1 MSLSTEEQIRYSRHF
16 NLPNFGIEAQER
28 LKKSKV
34 LVVGAGGLG
43 SPLLL
48 YLAAAGI
55 GHIGIIDDDIV
66 DLSNLQRQVLYS
78 EDVIGK
84 PKITSAADRIYA
96 LNPNVGIITYEGR
109 LTSENAL
116 EIIKGYDI
124 VADGTDN
131 FPTRYLVNDA
141 CVILDVI
148 NVYASIYQ
156 YEGQVS
162 VFNYP
167 LEDGS
172 RGPHYRD
179 LFPTPPE
186 AGLVPDCATGG
197 VLGVMAGIV
206 GSYQALEV
214 IKCIAGIGEPL
225 QGKLLIFDALSSQ
238 SRTVKFKKTYTAEI
252 SELIN
257 YEDFC
262 GVGTKNNKQEMSA
275 IREIT
280 VQDLKEW
287 KDSGKDFQLIDVR
300 EQHEIDFASIGG
312 EHIVLGDLLARQA
325 EVEDE
330 KDVVIMCRSGQRS
343 GAAVNA
349 LQQQGFTNL
358 YNLKGGI
365 TAWSREIDTSVPT
378 Y

>member
-1 MSLSTEEQIRYSRHF
+1 MSLSSEELIRYSRHF
-16 NLPNFGIEAQER
+16 NLPNFGIEVQEK
-28 LKKSKV
+28 LKNSKV
-34 LVVGAGGLG
+34 LVVGVGGLG

-48 YLAAAGI
+48 YLAAAGV
-55 GHIGIIDDDIV
+55 GHIGIIDDDVV

-78 EDVIGK
+78 EESIGQSK
-84 PKITSAADRIYA
+84 TSIAAQRIHA
-96 LNPNVGIITYEGR
+96 LNPNVGIITYKGR

-116 EIIKGYDI
+116 EIIKDYDV

-141 CVILDVI
+141 CVINNVI

-167 LEDGS
+167 LPEGG
-172 RGPHYRD
+172 RGPQYRD

-225 QGKLLIFDALSSQ
+225 VGKLLVFDALTSQ
-238 SRTVKFKKTYTAEI
+238 SRTIKFKKTYTAEI

-287 KDSGKDFQLIDVR
+287 KESGKDFQLIDVR

-330 KDVVIMCRSGQRS
+330 KEVIIMCRSGQRS
-343 GAAVNA
+343 AAAVNA
-349 LQQQGFTNL
+349 LQQQGFDNL

-365 TAWSREIDTSVPT
+365 TAWSREIDTSIPT

>member
-1 MSLSTEEQIRYSRHF
+1 MNLTTQEQIRYSRHF
-16 NLPNFGIEAQER
+16 NLPNFGMEAQQR
-28 LKKSKV
+28 LKESKV

-48 YLAAAGI
+48 YLAAAGV
-55 GHIGIIDDDIV
+55 GHIGIIDDDII
-66 DLSNLQRQVLYS
+66 DLSNLQRQVLYI
-78 EDVIGK
+78 EKDIGSSK
-84 PKITSAADRIYA
+84 TSKASKRIHA
-96 LNPNVGIITYEGR
+96 LNPNISVIRHEVR
-109 LTSENAL
+109 LSNENAL
-116 EIIKGYDI
+116 EIIKDYDV

-141 CVILDVI
+141 CVMLGVT
-148 NVYASIYQ
+148 NVYASIFQ

-167 LEDGS
+167 LNDGK

-179 LFPTPPE
+179 LYPVPPE
-186 AGLVPDCATGG
+186 AGLIPDCATGG
-197 VLGVMAGIV
+197 VLGVIAGIV

-214 IKCIAGIGEPL
+214 IKCLTGIGEPL
-225 QGKLLIFDALSSQ
+225 VGKLLIFDALVSSSQ
-238 SRTVKFKKTYTAEI
+238 TIKFKKTYTAEI
-252 SELIN
+252 TELIN

-262 GVGTKNNKQEMSA
+262 GVGTKNNKKDMSA

-287 KDSGKDFQLIDVR
+287 KEKGKDFQLIDVR

-330 KDVVIMCRSGQRS
+330 KEVVIMCRSGQRS
-343 GAAVNA
+343 AAAVNA
-349 LQQQGFTNL
+349 LQQQGFENL

-365 TAWSREIDTSVPT
+365 TAWSREIDSSIPT

>member
-16 NLPNFGIEAQER
+16 NLPNFGVKAQEK
-28 LKKSKV
+28 LKNAKV

-55 GHIGIIDDDIV
+55 GHIGIIDDDII

-78 EDVIGK
+78 EEQIGQ
-84 PKITSAADRIYA
+84 PKTSTAAQRIHA

-109 LTSENAL
+109 LTTENAL
-116 EIIKGYDI
+116 EIIKDYDV

-141 CVILDVI
+141 CVILNVI

-167 LEDGS
+167 LVEGT

-186 AGLVPDCATGG
+186 PGLVPDCATGG

-214 IKCIAGIGEPL
+214 IKCIVGIGQPL
-225 QGKLLIFDALSSQ
+225 IGKLLIFDALSSS
-238 SRTVKFKKTYTAEI
+238 SRTLKFKKTYTAEI

-280 VQDLKEW
+280 VHDLQEW
-287 KDSGKDFQLIDVR
+287 KESGKDFQLIDVR
-300 EQHEIDFASIGG
+300 EQHEIEFATIGG
-312 EHIVLGDLLARQA
+312 EHIVLSDLLARQA

-330 KDVVIMCRSGQRS
+330 KEVVIMCRSGQRS
-343 GAAVNA
+343 AAAVNA
-349 LQQQGFTNL
+349 LQQQGFDNL

-365 TAWSREIDTSVPT
+365 TAWSKEIDPSIPT